1 MIVTGRVEGWRD
13 GRLTA
18 SAPFPAPE
26 ILQRQ
31 DIRFCEIRLIDGRS
45 ISPDQRRKIYATL
58 RDISDW
64 TGYTPE
70 ETKAILKYDYIAS
83 EGVPYFSLSDV
94 DMTTANG
101 FLSHLIDF
109 CIRHEVPTY
118 DTPLLDRAPDVYRY
132 LYSCLANKRCCIT
145 GRPAELHHVDAVG
158 AGRDREEI
166 IHLGM
171 RVLPLTREMHTKAH
185 QIGRESFCTQYHV
198 FGIELDADLCKI
210 WGVKDE

>member
-1 MIVTGRVEGWRD
+1 MQIKDSGERTQFPTGAVRD
-13 GRLTA
+13 LHSGKAVSYTH
-18 SAPFPAPE
+18 
-26 ILQRQ
+26 
-31 DIRFCEIRLIDGRS
+31 LIDGRS

-109 CIRHEVPTY
+109 CIRHGVPTY

-145 GRPAELHHVDAVG
+145 GRSAELHHVDAC
-158 AGRDREEI
+158 
-166 IHLGM
+166 L
-171 RVLPLTREMHTKAH
+171 
-185 QIGRESFCTQYHV
+185 
-198 FGIELDADLCKI
+198 
-210 WGVKDE
+210 

>member
-1 MIVTGRVEGWRD
+1 M
-13 GRLTA
+13 
-18 SAPFPAPE
+18 
-26 ILQRQ
+26 
-31 DIRFCEIRLIDGRS
+31 
-45 ISPDQRRKIYATL
+45 
-58 RDISDW
+58 
-64 TGYTPE
+64 
-70 ETKAILKYDYIAS
+70 KYDYIAA
-83 EGVPYFSLSDV
+83 EGVPYFSLSNV

-109 CIRHEVPTY
+109 CIQYGIPTY

-132 LYSCLANKRCCIT
+132 LYNCLANKRCCIT

-171 RVLPLTREMHTKAH
+171 RVLPLTREMHTMAH
-185 QIGRESFCTQYHV
+185 QMGSNSFCERYHV
-198 FGIELDADLCKI
+198 FGVELDANLCKI